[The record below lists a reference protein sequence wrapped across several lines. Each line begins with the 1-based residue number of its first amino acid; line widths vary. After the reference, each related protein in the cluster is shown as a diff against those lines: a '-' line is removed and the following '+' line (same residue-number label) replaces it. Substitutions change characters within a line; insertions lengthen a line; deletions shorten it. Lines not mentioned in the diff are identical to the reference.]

1 MSRFHIAAIA
11 LAAAIAPL
19 APAAAG
25 LVEHVSTID
34 SVYPLADGSFIII
47 FDDNAAAC
55 PNTKSRKYHFVAV
68 NQLGVTEQ
76 AAKQIYAAAL
86 LALATDKQVRVY
98 FDDSTPY
105 CWIDRLRVMK

>member
-1 MSRFHIAAIA
+1 MKLIRFAVLT
-11 LAAAIAPL
+11 LAVAIAPL
-19 APAAAG
+19 APAVAS

-47 FDDNAAAC
+47 FDDNATAC

-68 NQLGVTEQ
+68 NQLGVTED

-86 LALATDKQVRVY
+86 LALAMDKQVRVY
-98 FDDSTPY
+98 FDDSTTY